1 MPLTFR
7 HRKIAEEEIRQDT
20 AMSQEAAEGSTI
32 GAEEREDTTMREEEA
47 EDTTMSA
54 EETAEENVEEREDTT
69 MREEEAEEEVNVNQQ
84 DRDLIRLST
93 GLTCIELIP
102 FHYELLMRRAGVVA
116 DAEMTAEEKMLQG
129 FQQLLDMAAAN
140 R

>member
-7 HRKIAEEEIRQDT
+7 HRKIAEDEIRQDT
-20 AMSQEAAEGSTI
+20 TMSQEAAERSTI
-32 GAEEREDTTMREEEA
+32 GAEEREDTTMGEEE
-47 EDTTMSA
+47 
-54 EETAEENVEEREDTT
+54 EEKVVD
-69 MREEEAEEEVNVNQQ
+69 VDKQ
-84 DRDLIRLST
+84 DQNLIRLST
-93 GLTCIELIP
+93 GLKAIELIP